1 VTRSD
6 FIERH
11 RHELS
16 GMVLDA
22 ATTQAKGAELSL
34 LLRGLLRKVDLKLGA
49 MYDSLAAKAEAP
61 PAPVPPARQ
70 NVVPPRNGAHL
81 TERKE

>member
-1 VTRSD
+1 VTRAD

-49 MYDSLAAKAEAP
+49 IYDSLAAKAEAP
-61 PAPVPPARQ
+61 PPAPAQLNGTGVKRQ
-70 NVVPPRNGAHL
+70 TQAG
-81 TERKE
+81 